1 MFCIRMVFLVN
12 GGKNNRT
19 LLAVQYVYF
28 KYFDMNNTIVLKY
41 AFWTFLMESH
51 IQIFAK
57 Q

>member
-1 MFCIRMVFLVN
+1 MFCICMVFLVN

-19 LLAVQYVYF
+19 LLTVQYVNF
-28 KYFDMNNTIVLKY
+28 LYFDMDNTIVLKY
-41 AFWTFLMESH
+41 AFWNVLMESH